1 MTHRGNWRSRGNT
14 SNRGGPNCF
23 RKRNQS
29 ETFCVHFQR
38 GTCHYGE
45 RCRFSHDVNKASDF
59 RSNPAAYHPTTHDL
73 DARNQY
79 FDWKRFL
86 RNGISR
92 SVYSLMKQEELLQF
106 WNGAL
111 EILESD
117 SRENHQFLAKDLV
130 NDELHGYDF
139 ILATA
144 EAHNSEGIIPAYD
157 EPFLEVI
164 THHSLLDCLSIESY
178 VGTLYTSFGGTN
190 GDRAIRYLSDV
201 CQSLMGRG
209 EETSESAS
217 VISLDTVKLL
227 LNALYQLLSRVRPA
241 RFHDELPVLLNLARE
256 LASKITEE
264 CSKADL
270 DGLQSRIEVMQSL
283 VTSARRNLVTPRVHE
298 GEPQRTRPVLS
309 SFPMDVQTP
318 GGRHD
323 NDLADI
329 SEILILPTLGEIVN
343 INPEYLPS
351 TNFLQPHFLA
361 DPLQRYIDSTFRLL
375 RHDIFGSAKDVL
387 RGLQQQTDV
396 TRSPYLSGKDSS
408 AHLYPGA
415 QVQHIFINDR
425 NELEATVSFSIPP
438 QLRKRTSKEQSK
450 WWEDSSR
457 LDEGSLICFLTSQ
470 GTHRKLIFLE
480 VTVKNASK
488 NQAHQNKSSLVSDR
502 HSPSITVKLAACLQH
517 ELMFLGQLYSERLTG
532 ILVEFHGLIPATF
545 VPILENLQQIQREG
559 DLAFRKWVLPD
570 YKSDEDRHNIP
581 PPAYARKPGFIFPL
595 TSIAT
600 PTADNVALDPST
612 PESVDTLK
620 LQTQTGLDYGQC
632 QGLIAA
638 LTREY
643 ALIQGPPGTG
653 KSYLGVKVVQ
663 ALLEIKKNA
672 NLKPIIVMCYTN
684 HALDQFLKHL
694 LDVGIQKVIRI
705 GGRSQAPELEGKNL
719 RVVSKGF
726 GKTKVESQTLGKSYG
741 ELEAHMEDAG
751 YAMKPL
757 HQSQKGLS
765 WAAMGNFV
773 RRKWPAIHEQL
784 DRPDLEGFTTVTDD
798 KLLHWLGVK
807 SMRIQKGQNE
817 DEVDVVRLER
827 LTRAAKEDIHTLT
840 KPERQILAMEWFKQ
854 WRESEIA
861 RIFEAIDHAA
871 SLRNDINAVHD
882 EVNRRALI
890 QAEVI
895 GITTT
900 SLARHIKTLRRL
912 GSKVIICEEAA
923 EVMEAHVISALM
935 PGVEHFIQIGDH
947 RQLRPQI
954 QNYSLSLESSTG
966 MAWQLDRSQFER
978 RALGEPGLKPAPIA
992 QLNVQR
998 RMRPEISQLIRRVYP
1013 KLEDHES
1020 TTALPNVV
1028 GMRDNLFWLDHQCE
1042 EDSRDDGSR
1051 VKSHSNQWE
1060 VDMATALVR
1069 HLVRQG
1075 EYKSTDIALLT
1086 PYTGQLRKLR
1096 TSLSKDFEIC
1106 LSERDLET
1114 LAADGFEKVEDEDPE
1129 SNSRKALE
1137 KKTLLQ
1143 TLRLATVDNFQGEEA
1158 KVIVVSL
1165 VRSNKKRKVGF
1176 LRTENRIN
1184 VLLSRAQHGMYLIG
1198 NAETYLNVEMWADV
1212 HSQLSRANAVGTEL
1226 ALCCPRHPDTPILCS
1241 EPHDFERK
1249 SPEGGCSL
1257 PCDRRLE
1264 PCGHQCQAK
1273 CHSTVM
1279 HDGFACG
1286 KPCPRIRSTCHHECP
1301 KLCGEDC
1308 GLCLTKIQDVE
1319 LPCGHIKKVLYCH
1332 QMLNLELIKCDVEV
1346 EKTVPKC
1353 GHKIKVS
1360 QGMPRWGKLRFLRG
1374 KVRSPMLAFSMRLN
1388 LRKGMCTMHRE
1399 MYLVL
1404 RPSRLLL
1411 NALCGTM
1418 QSTSLR

>member
-14 SNRGGPNCF
+14 SNRGGPNSF

-29 ETFCVHFQR
+29 ETFCVHFRR

-227 LNALYQLLSRVRPA
+227 LNALYQLLSRVRRA

-283 VTSARRNLVTPRVHE
+283 VTSASRNLVTPRVHE
-298 GEPQRTRPVLS
+298 GDPQRTRPVLS

-387 RGLQQQTDV
+387 RGLQQQTDL
-396 TRSPYLSGKDSS
+396 TRSPYLSGKDSA

-719 RVVSKGF
+719 RVVSKDF

-827 LTRAAKEDIHTLT
+827 LTRAAQEDIHTLT
-840 KPERQILAMEWFKQ
+840 NPERQILAMEWFKQ

-890 QAEVI
+890 QADVI

-978 RALGEPGLKPAPIA
+978 RALGEPGLKPAPIS

-1086 PYTGQLRKLR
+1086 PYTGQLRNLR

-1212 HSQLSRANAVGTEL
+1212 HSQLSRANAVGRVQRVG
-1226 ALCCPRHPDTPILCS
+1226 A
-1241 EPHDFERK
+1241 
-1249 SPEGGCSL
+1249 
-1257 PCDRRLE
+1257 
-1264 PCGHQCQAK
+1264 
-1273 CHSTVM
+1273 
-1279 HDGFACG
+1279 
-1286 KPCPRIRSTCHHECP
+1286 
-1301 KLCGEDC
+1301 
-1308 GLCLTKIQDVE
+1308 
-1319 LPCGHIKKVLYCH
+1319 
-1332 QMLNLELIKCDVEV
+1332 
-1346 EKTVPKC
+1346 
-1353 GHKIKVS
+1353 VS
-1360 QGMPRWGKLRFLRG
+1360 RATDDLSH
-1374 KVRSPMLAFSMRLN
+1374 VAIN
-1388 LRKGMCTMHRE
+1388 A
-1399 MYLVL
+1399 
-1404 RPSRLLL
+1404 RPSAIRRSCTTALRAESLAHVSDQPVTM
-1411 NALCGTM
+1411 NAL
-1418 QSTSLR
+1418 SFVVNIVAFA